1 MVQNPPSNAGNTGDV
16 VRSLGPEDPLE
27 KEMATRSY
35 IRDLGRSHGQR
46 SLVGYSC
53 SCKESDMTE
62 HTHAHMQ
69 VLFLSLSLLHTHTHT
84 PTCTHIQMY
93 LFSFFSLIKPSSIL
107 KTDTNRTL
115 PAKYCHIFP
124 KTSFRP
130 SDEREPSPNTPLK

>member
-46 SLVGYSC
+46 SLAGYSC

-69 VLFLSLSLLHTHTHT
+69 VLFLSLSITHTHTHPNMHAHT
-84 PTCTHIQMY
+84 DV
-93 LFSFFSLIKPSSIL
+93 SVFFF
-107 KTDTNRTL
+107 L
-115 PAKYCHIFP
+115 P
-124 KTSFRP
+124 
-130 SDEREPSPNTPLK
+130 N